1 MVTIYC
7 VAFVIISVAL
17 IIILSTMDINQLTAD
32 RVKAFRTK
40 LNYSAEEVAKE
51 LGIDKANYSRLENGK
66 TEITLKKLE
75 RLAVLFKVP
84 LQALVADKEQKQ
96 NVSITHGEHAF
107 INNGETINMIDPFL
121 AQTMQDAIQVLQKIV
136 TAVKK

>member
-1 MVTIYC
+1 
-7 VAFVIISVAL
+7 
-17 IIILSTMDINQLTAD
+17 MDINQLTAE
-32 RVKAFRTK
+32 RVKTFRIK

-84 LQALVADKEQKQ
+84 LQALVADKEHKQ

-107 INNGETINMIDPFL
+107 NNNSETINMIDPFL

-136 TAVKK
+136 NAVKK